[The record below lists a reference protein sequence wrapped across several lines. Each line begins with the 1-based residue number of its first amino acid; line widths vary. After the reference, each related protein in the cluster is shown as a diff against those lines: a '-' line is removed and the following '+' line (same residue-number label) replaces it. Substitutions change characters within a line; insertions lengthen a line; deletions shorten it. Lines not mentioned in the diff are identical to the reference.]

1 MNIGFQYDANGDIL
15 ALNDNARPERSQV
28 FTYDP
33 VSRLK
38 SASGGYGDI
47 AYDYN
52 LGGDRTGR
60 TINDGT
66 AIEVEGYTYNAS
78 FRLDN
83 VSSSLSRAC
92 AAFTYEASGQVA
104 TDDRAGQIYAYT
116 NNNRGRPVLVT
127 KDGVQIAAYT
137 YDDDEQRVVKSLPDD
152 TLIHYAYD
160 SEGRLISETNGT
172 TGDTIREYLWLGL
185 TPIAVIAANDNAAVR
200 RAN

>member
-1 MNIGFQYDANGDIL
+1 MIL
-15 ALNDNARPERSQV
+15 
-28 FTYDP
+28 

-38 SASGGYGDI
+38 TASGGYGDI

-60 TINDGT
+60 TINDNT
-66 AIEVEGYTYNAS
+66 EIEVEDYTYNTS

-83 VSSSLSRAC
+83 VSSSLGGIRS
-92 AAFTYEASGQVA
+92 FTYEASGQVA
-104 TDDRAGQIYAYT
+104 TDERSGEIYAYT
-116 NNNRGRPVLVT
+116 NNNRGRPALVT
-127 KDGVQIAAYT
+127 KDGVQVAAYT
-137 YDDDEQRVVKSLPDD
+137 YDDDEQRVVKSLPNG

-185 TPIAVIAANDNAAVR
+185 TPIAVIANDNAPCAEQTEIDR
-200 RAN
+200 LTPLIAAQLALNDTRQTALDTFRW